1 MKRVKIMLANQ
12 LTRILSYTKD
22 LDIIKKI
29 NNKDDYLVTGII
41 DFFDTCYNDIF
52 PIYDVKE
59 EQRKR
64 LINAVLDGD
73 MPDKSWKNMQLLS
86 ESMHWEYRTPEELEQ
101 LVGEI
106 NSCSDEHILS
116 KVNARVLQKSYTYKN
131 ISFEQQLSLIRDIKT
146 SKFLQTETLDALDN
160 LFDSQKFNDKKEVIA
175 YKTLVNSV
183 LETKDPERIKYL
195 NYLLE

>member
-1 MKRVKIMLANQ
+1 MLANQ

-64 LINAVLDGD
+64 LI
-73 MPDKSWKNMQLLS
+73 MLS
-86 ESMHWEYRTPEELEQ
+86 LMVICQ
-101 LVGEI
+101 IKVGRI
-106 NSCSDEHILS
+106 CNFYQNLCTG
-116 KVNARVLQKSYTYKN
+116 NTVLQKS
-131 ISFEQQLSLIRDIKT
+131 
-146 SKFLQTETLDALDN
+146 
-160 LFDSQKFNDKKEVIA
+160 
-175 YKTLVNSV
+175 
-183 LETKDPERIKYL
+183 
-195 NYLLE
+195 

>member
-73 MPDKSWKNMQLLS
+73 MPYKS
-86 ESMHWEYRTPEELEQ
+86 
-101 LVGEI
+101 
-106 NSCSDEHILS
+106 
-116 KVNARVLQKSYTYKN
+116 
-131 ISFEQQLSLIRDIKT
+131 
-146 SKFLQTETLDALDN
+146 
-160 LFDSQKFNDKKEVIA
+160 
-175 YKTLVNSV
+175 
-183 LETKDPERIKYL
+183 
-195 NYLLE
+195 

>member
-73 MPDKSWKNMQLLS
+73 MPDKKL
-86 ESMHWEYRTPEELEQ
+86 EEYATFIRIYALGIPYSRRVRT
-101 LVGEI
+101 
-106 NSCSDEHILS
+106 
-116 KVNARVLQKSYTYKN
+116 
-131 ISFEQQLSLIRDIKT
+131 ISSR
-146 SKFLQTETLDALDN
+146 N
-160 LFDSQKFNDKKEVIA
+160 
-175 YKTLVNSV
+175 
-183 LETKDPERIKYL
+183 
-195 NYLLE
+195 